1 MDSCIDNK
9 VEPKFRHTGLKV
21 SEKKDV
27 PELQFGTC
35 ECLCVYHT
43 GNRANRIDDKFC
55 NFSHAFCLNFEYHIV
70 ISKQDLGIRNKGKGR
85 GLLENRILSAWLHI
99 KEHISG

>member
-1 MDSCIDNK
+1 MRSCIDNK

-21 SEKKDV
+21 SEKKGV

-55 NFSHAFCLNFEYHIV
+55 NFSHAFCLNFEYQTEYSV
-70 ISKQDLGIRNKGKGR
+70 PGSTSRSTYPVDMASGR
-85 GLLENRILSAWLHI
+85 GQ
-99 KEHISG
+99 